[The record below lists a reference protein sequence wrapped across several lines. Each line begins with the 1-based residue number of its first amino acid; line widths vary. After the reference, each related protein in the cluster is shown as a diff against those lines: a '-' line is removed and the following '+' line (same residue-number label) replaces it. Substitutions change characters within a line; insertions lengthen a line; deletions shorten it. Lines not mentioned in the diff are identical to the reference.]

1 MAILRST
8 EKRLCKTIEL
18 ESFEPVLADTVMVEL
33 EKSLLPSL
41 KEYIV
46 DTQIDM
52 WKTQF
57 VW

>member
-8 EKRLCKTIEL
+8 GKRLCKTIEL
-18 ESFEPVLADTVMVEL
+18 EPFEPVLADTAMVEL

-57 VW
+57 VS